1 MHIVLLISYIGK
13 FLLFLF
19 LVYMFISL
27 YSVIYSLYW
36 IYWFFLCWN
45 MDGVSTNAC
54 RIVGDSTL
62 IVQSYGKEAI
72 REGYL
77 VIISKECVNK
87 TNERLKK

>member
-1 MHIVLLISYIGK
+1 
-13 FLLFLF
+13 
-19 LVYMFISL
+19 
-27 YSVIYSLYW
+27 
-36 IYWFFLCWN
+36 

>member
-1 MHIVLLISYIGK
+1 MLYILYIG
-13 FLLFLF
+13 
-19 LVYMFISL
+19 YIG
-27 YSVIYSLYW
+27 
-36 IYWFFLCWN
+36 FFYVGIW
-45 MDGVSTNAC
+45 MGSPPGFY

-72 REGYL
+72 RKGYL

>member
-19 LVYMFISL
+19 LVYMFIFL

-45 MDGVSTNAC
+45 MDGVSPGFY

-72 REGYL
+72 RKGYL